1 MRKLHLIS
9 TFKTVTR
16 DHISIFIFVL
26 SLFIVGVM
34 FGAVI
39 VNSLGLEQKQDLYEY
54 LTKFFNEFG
63 GSGPKPTNGLLLST
77 FFENIKIV
85 LLIWILGISVIGVP
99 LTLILLFSKGVV
111 IGFTVGFLVNQSGFK
126 GFLLACASVL
136 PQNLLF
142 IPFIILITS
151 LSIVFSIKL
160 IKRQFLKDRE
170 EKLKSLFLVYVL
182 VLLSGA
188 IMLLI
193 TSLIEI
199 YLSPILMKWII
210 MHVL

>member
-1 MRKLHLIS
+1 MRKIHLIS

-39 VNSLGLEQKQDLYEY
+39 VNSLGLEQKQDLFDY

-63 GSGPKPTNGLLLST
+63 GSSTLPTGGLLLST

-136 PQNLLF
+136 PQNLIF
-142 IPFIILITS
+142 IPFIIVLTS
-151 LSIVFSIKL
+151 LSIIFSIKL

-170 EKLKSLFLVYVL
+170 EKLKNLFLIYVL
-182 VLLSGA
+182 VLFLGS
-188 IMLLI
+188 IILLI
-193 TSLIEI
+193 TSIIEI
-199 YLSPILMKWII
+199 YMSPILMRWIVRHI
-210 MHVL
+210 L

>member
-1 MRKLHLIS
+1 MRKFHLIS

-39 VNSLGLEQKQDLYEY
+39 VNSLGLEQKKDLFEY
-54 LTKFFNEFG
+54 LSKFFNEFSG
-63 GSGPKPTNGLLLST
+63 KGSSPTSGLLLST

-136 PQNLLF
+136 PQNLIF
-142 IPFIILITS
+142 IPFIILLTS

-170 EKLKSLFLVYVL
+170 EKLKSLFLIYIL
-182 VLLSGA
+182 VLFIGSL
-188 IMLLI
+188 ILLI

-199 YLSPILMKWII
+199 YISPVLMSWII
-210 MHVL
+210 RHVL

>member
-1 MRKLHLIS
+1 MRKFQLIS

-26 SLFIVGVM
+26 SLFVVGVM

-39 VNSLGLEQKQDLYEY
+39 VNSLGLEQKQDLFEY

-63 GSGPKPTNGLLLST
+63 GSSSSPTGGLLLST

-136 PQNLLF
+136 PQNLIF
-142 IPFIILITS
+142 IPFIILLTS
-151 LSIVFSIKL
+151 LSIIFSIKL

-170 EKLKSLFLVYVL
+170 EKLKSLFLIYIGVL
-182 VLLSGA
+182 FIGSFVLLA
-188 IMLLI
+188 
-193 TSLIEI
+193 TSIIEI
-199 YLSPILMKWII
+199 YMSPILMKWII
-210 MHVL
+210 LHVL

>member
-1 MRKLHLIS
+1 MKNLHLITTS
-9 TFKTVTR
+9 KTVIR
-16 DHISIFIFVL
+16 NHVSIIIFVL
-26 SLFIVGVM
+26 SLFIVGVI

-39 VNSLGLEQKQDLYEY
+39 VNSLGLDHKQALFGY
-54 LTKFFNEFG
+54 LSKFFDDFKS
-63 GSGPKPTNGLLLST
+63 SGTTPTNGLLLST

-136 PQNLLF
+136 PQNLIF
-142 IPFIILITS
+142 IPFIILLTS
-151 LSIVFSIKL
+151 LSIIFSIKL
-160 IKRQFLKDRE
+160 IKRQFLKDQFE
-170 EKLKSLFLVYVL
+170 HLKSLFLVYLSVL
-182 VLLSGA
+182 VLGVL
-188 IMLLI
+188 ILLV

-199 YLSPILMKWII
+199 YVSPVLMKWII
-210 MHVL
+210 DHIQ